1 VETAQIRKEVL
12 YFFFFYRTY
21 KTPAIEPP
29 LQPLFCP
36 VDDIPLL
43 PDNSAQNYILTDTD
57 FAEHGGAKS
66 RYHDNIDAIK
76 LVKSLEQ
83 ENRSATTGEQ
93 RTLARY
99 VGWGGIPQVF
109 NEQDTN
115 WVKEYNELKD
125 LLDINEYQYAK
136 GSVLNAHYTSKTVI
150 DGIYRALQ
158 RFGLNNGKILEPAC
172 GIGNFIGLAPA
183 TFDKRNIYGVELDEI
198 TGKIAKYLYPES
210 KIQITGFE
218 NTNFKNDEFDSVIT
232 NVPFGNYQIYDRE
245 YDKYSFFIH
254 DYFIAKSIDKI
265 RPNGIVAVIT
275 SKGTMD
281 KTNTSVRKYLADR
294 AELLGAIR
302 LPNTA
307 FSHAGTSVTA
317 DILFFKKRPQQI
329 DSNDTWIHTGAKDG
343 FIVNSYF
350 IEHPEMMLGR
360 LAETITAYGKE
371 TTLEPDERELSIS
384 LNEAIANLPENIYTP
399 RTETITAQHQTD
411 DALPAD
417 YSVKNFC
424 YETIGNRVYMRIN
437 DQMHPQKVSAANYE
451 RLSHLIQ
458 LRKTVRKLLEQQID
472 NCTDEELNS
481 AQYYLNNTY
490 DRFVKRYGFLNSKS
504 NRSLFRE
511 DADYA
516 LLVALENY
524 DDTTKTAVKTD
535 IFSKRTIRRHNRVN
549 HANNVIEALQIS
561 KTELG
566 KVDIHYIEKLTDLP
580 YERIIAELDSHIY
593 KNPLAD
599 FEQTDKYSGWETAAE
614 YLSGNIRQKLRIAT
628 AAAENDTTYNKNVT
642 ALKQALPEDLTA
654 SAISVRMGA
663 TWIDEKYYEQFLR
676 EKFNLLDYYD
686 KGENLTVKY
695 ESAAGAWGID
705 GMYYNIWS
713 TSSPDT
719 RSHSLSCMEITSV
732 YGTNRMNAIKIAE
745 HTLNLQTP
753 SIYDTVDD
761 KQILNKTE
769 TILVREK
776 QSKLQA
782 EFKNWV
788 FDEPERRN
796 YLVRKYNDTFN
807 NIKLANYDGS
817 YLTFPEMNPCIE
829 LKDYQKD
836 AVERII
842 TNGNTLLHHVVGAG
856 KTYEMIAAAMKLK
869 QYGLI
874 HKPMFVVPNHLVMQW
889 TREYK
894 TLYPNANVLMAT
906 KKDLEKTNRLKFISR
921 VATGDWDAIIIAA
934 SSFEKIPLSHERQ
947 EKKLQR
953 DITDIETAMK
963 TAKDNEHRVSVK
975 NLQKVLKNKEAQ
987 LKKLMDTKKD
997 DLIKFEDLGV
1007 DCLFIDEAH
1016 KYKNKFIFTKMN
1028 NVAGISKA
1036 MSQRATDLDMKAE
1049 FINEIQHG
1057 EKGVIFATGTP
1068 ISNSMVE
1075 MFTMQSYLQ
1084 RNALRE
1090 RGIQYFDAW
1099 AANFGETQTAL
1110 ELAPSGQGYRTRTRF
1125 AKFTNLPELLTM
1137 YRSFADVKTADM
1149 LNLPTPKVN
1158 KQTIISQPSEDV
1170 LKLNAVIQERADKIY
1185 DKKVTPEE
1193 DNMLKIT
1200 SDGKKLALDPR
1211 CFDPTAADDMG
1222 NKINLC
1228 TDNIYRI
1235 WKETTQERKTQ
1246 IVFCDLSVPTKD
1258 FTNYDYQ
1265 TDFDIYNDIKYKLIN
1280 RGIPEQEIKFI
1291 HEANTDLRKQTLFD
1305 DVRHG
1310 NVRILLGS
1318 TEKCGAGT
1326 NIQDKLYA
1334 LHHLDTPYRPSDLAQ
1349 REGRIIRQGNNNTEV
1364 FIYTYVTERT
1374 FDSYSYQILEN
1385 KQKFISQIDRGD
1397 LTIREASDIDETTL
1411 SYAEIKAI
1419 TTANPKIKQKMELE
1433 TEISRLRTLESEYR
1447 SNKYRLQDKINTELP
1462 QRIKHTEITIDDLQA
1477 DIEKRNA
1484 NITDKFII
1492 QLGNKTYTERK
1503 EAGDILLAVL
1513 NSGKYDNK
1521 IIGRINGF
1529 DIIPIAGFTAL
1540 GVKTVTIRGN
1550 GNYNVELSSSETG
1563 SIIRLENFF
1572 KTLEPKL
1579 AEAQSRLLS
1588 LHNELSTA
1596 ETEVIKPFEY
1606 AETLVTMNEQLSALN
1621 AELDLNKQEVS
1632 ATVIDDIQFKDEPAP
1647 TQCAPELDEDNDE

>member
-12 YFFFFYRTY
+12 YFFFFYHSYRIP
-21 KTPAIEPP
+21 KEPP

-43 PDNSAQNYILTDTD
+43 PGAKNYVLTDID
-57 FAEHGGAKS
+57 FAEHGGAKTKYQS
-66 RYHDNIDAIK
+66 NVIAIK
-76 LVKSLEQ
+76 LVKLLET
-83 ENRSATTGEQ
+83 ENRAATTDEQ
-93 RTLARY
+93 RILARY

-125 LLDINEYQYAK
+125 LLDINEYNFAK

-158 RFGLNNGKILEPAC
+158 RFGLTNGRILEPAC
-172 GIGNFIGLAPA
+172 GIGNFIGLLPN
-183 TFDKRNIYGVELDEI
+183 TFDRRNIYGIELDEI

-232 NVPFGNYQIYDRE
+232 NVPFGNYQVYDRE
-245 YDKYSFFIH
+245 YDKHSFFIH

-265 RPNGIVAVIT
+265 RPNGIAAVIT

-281 KTNTSVRKYLADR
+281 KANTAVRKYLADR
-294 AELLGAIR
+294 AELISAIR

-307 FSHAGTSVTA
+307 FSHAGTSVTT
-317 DILFFKKRPQQI
+317 DILFFKKRTQQM
-329 DSNDTWIHTGAKDG
+329 DSNDTWIHTGEKDS
-343 FIVNSYF
+343 FIVNNYF
-350 IEHPEMMLGR
+350 IEHPEMMLGE

-371 TTLEPDERELSIS
+371 TTLEPDGRELNTA
-384 LNEAIANLPENIYTP
+384 LNEAIDRLPQSIYELQLRITPTFEVTEN
-399 RTETITAQHQTD
+399 
-411 DALPAD
+411 LPAD
-417 YSVKNFC
+417 YAVKNFC
-424 YETIGNRVYMRIN
+424 YETINNRIYMRVN
-437 DQMHPQKVSAANYE
+437 DEMQLQKISAANYE
-451 RLSHLIQ
+451 RMCGLIQ
-458 LRKTVRKLLEQQID
+458 LRKSVRKLLEQQIN
-472 NCTDEELNS
+472 NCTDEELKS

-490 DRFVKRYGFLNSKS
+490 DRFVKRYGFLNGKS

-524 DDTTKTAVKTD
+524 DETTKTAVKTD
-535 IFSKRTIRRHNRVN
+535 IFHKRTIRRHNRVT
-549 HANNVIEALQIS
+549 HANNVIEALSIS
-561 KTELG
+561 KNELG

-580 YERIIAELDSHIY
+580 YDKIIAELDSHIY
-593 KNPLAD
+593 KNPLSEFD
-599 FEQTDKYSGWETAAE
+599 QTDTKYSGWETAAE
-614 YLSGNIRQKLRIAT
+614 YLSGNIRQKLRIVA
-628 AAAENDTTYNKNVT
+628 AAAENDPTYEKNVT
-642 ALKQALPEDLTA
+642 ALKQALPEDLPA

-676 EKFNLLDYYD
+676 EKFNLLGYYD
-686 KGENLTVKY
+686 KGKNLTVKY
-695 ESAAGAWGID
+695 ENTAGAWGID
-705 GMYYNIWS
+705 GLYYN
-713 TSSPDT
+713 
-719 RSHSLSCMEITSV
+719 MEITSV
-732 YGTNRMNAIKIAE
+732 YGTDRMNAIKIAE

-761 KQILNKTE
+761 KQVLNKTE

-776 QSKLQA
+776 QSKLQM
-782 EFKNWV
+782 EFKNWL

-796 YLVRKYNDTFN
+796 TLVRKYNDTFN
-807 NIKLANYDGS
+807 NIKLANYDGG

-856 KTYEMIAAAMKLK
+856 KTYEMIASAMKLK

-947 EKKLQR
+947 EYKLQR
-953 DITDIETAMK
+953 DINDIEKALIS
-963 TAKDNEHRVSVK
+963 ARENGHRVSIK

-987 LKKLMDTKKD
+987 LKKLMDTQKD

-1036 MSQRATDLDMKAE
+1036 MSQRATDLDMKCE
-1049 FINEIQHG
+1049 FVNELQHG
-1057 EKGVIFATGTP
+1057 EKGIIFATGTP

-1075 MFTMQSYLQ
+1075 MYTMQSYLQ

-1170 LKLNAVIQERADKIY
+1170 LKLNTVIQERADKIY
-1185 DKKVTPEE
+1185 NKQVSPEE

-1211 CFDPTAADDMG
+1211 CFDETANDDMG

-1228 TDNIYRI
+1228 IENIYRI
-1235 WKETTQERKTQ
+1235 WKDTVPDRKTQ
-1246 IVFCDLSVPTKD
+1246 IVFCDLSVPTMD
-1258 FTNYDYQ
+1258 FVNYTYGVN
-1265 TDFDIYNDIKYKLIN
+1265 FDIYNDIKYKLVN
-1280 RGIPEQEIKFI
+1280 RGIPENEIRFI
-1291 HEANTDLRKQTLFD
+1291 HEANTDIRKQTLFD

-1349 REGRIIRQGNNNTEV
+1349 REGRIIRQGNSNTEV
-1364 FIYTYVTERT
+1364 YIYTYVTERT

-1385 KQKFISQIDRGD
+1385 KQKFISQIDKGD

-1433 TEISRLRTLESEYR
+1433 QELSRLRTLESEYR

-1462 QRIKHTEITIDDLQA
+1462 QRIKHTEITIDNLQA

-1484 NITDKFII
+1484 NITDTFQI

-1503 EAGDILLAVL
+1503 DAGDIFLAVI
-1513 NSGKYDNK
+1513 NSGKYDDR
-1521 IIGRINGF
+1521 IIGRLNGF
-1529 DIIPIAGFTAL
+1529 DIIPVPGFTAL
-1540 GVKTVTIRGN
+1540 GVKTVTIRSS
-1550 GNYNVELSSSETG
+1550 GNYNIELSTSETG

-1572 KTLEPKL
+1572 KTLETKL
-1579 AEAQSRLLS
+1579 NEAQSRLLS

-1596 ETEVIKPFEY
+1596 KTEVIKPFEY
-1606 AETLVTMNEQLSALN
+1606 TETLITMTEQLAALDT
-1621 AELDLNKQEVS
+1621 ELDLNKQEIE
-1632 ATVIDDIQFKDEPAP
+1632 TNIIDDIQFKDEPVP
-1647 TQCAPELDEDNDE
+1647 TQNDEPDLDENDI

>member
-1 VETAQIRKEVL
+1 M
-12 YFFFFYRTY
+12 
-21 KTPAIEPP
+21 P
-29 LQPLFCP
+29 
-36 VDDIPLL
+36 
-43 PDNSAQNYILTDTD
+43 NS
-57 FAEHGGAKS
+57 
-66 RYHDNIDAIK
+66 
-76 LVKSLEQ
+76 
-83 ENRSATTGEQ
+83 
-93 RTLARY
+93 
-99 VGWGGIPQVF
+99 
-109 NEQDTN
+109 
-115 WVKEYNELKD
+115 
-125 LLDINEYQYAK
+125 
-136 GSVLNAHYTSKTVI
+136 
-150 DGIYRALQ
+150 
-158 RFGLNNGKILEPAC
+158 
-172 GIGNFIGLAPA
+172 
-183 TFDKRNIYGVELDEI
+183 FDRRNIFGVELDEI

-210 KIQITGFE
+210 NIQITGFE
-218 NTNFKNDEFDSVIT
+218 QTNFKNDEFDAVIT
-232 NVPFGNYQIYDRE
+232 NVPFGSYQVYDRE

-265 RPNGIVAVIT
+265 RPNGICAVIT

-281 KTNTSVRKYLADR
+281 KSNTNVRKYLADR

-307 FSHAGTSVTA
+307 FAHAGTSVTS

-329 DSNDTWIHTGAKDG
+329 DSTDGWILTREKDG
-343 FIVNSYF
+343 FTVNNYF
-350 IEHPEMMLGR
+350 CEHPEMLLGR
-360 LAETITAYGKE
+360 LAETMTAYGKDV
-371 TTLEPDERELSIS
+371 TLEPDERDLGVA
-384 LNEAIANLPENIYTP
+384 LNEAIANLPKNIYT
-399 RTETITAQHQTD
+399 AQTD
-411 DALPAD
+411 KPLLFYENNDTLPAD
-417 YSVKNFC
+417 YNVRNFC
-424 YETIGNRVYMRIN
+424 YEVIDNRVYMRIN
-437 DQMHPQKVSAANYE
+437 DRMCLQKISNANYD
-451 RLSHLIQ
+451 RMCNLIQ
-458 LRKTVRKLLEQQID
+458 IRKSVRKLLEQQIN
-472 NCTDEELNS
+472 NCTDEELKS
-481 AQYYLNNTY
+481 AQYCLNNLY

-504 NRSLFRE
+504 NRSLFRD

-524 DDTTKTAVKTD
+524 DETTKEATKTD
-535 IFSKRTIRRHNRVN
+535 IFVKRTIRRHNRVQ
-549 HANNVIEALQIS
+549 HANNAAEALQIS
-561 KTELG
+561 KNELG
-566 KVDIHYIEKLTDLP
+566 KVDIHYIEQLTDLP
-580 YERIIAELDSHIY
+580 YEKIVTELENHIY
-593 KNPLAD
+593 KNPISDFYSEQAD
-599 FEQTDKYSGWETAAE
+599 SKYIGWETVAE
-614 YLSGNIRQKLRIAT
+614 YLSGDIRKKLNIAQ
-628 AAAENDTTYNKNVT
+628 AAVQNNPAYEKNVK
-642 ALKQALPEDLTA
+642 ALEKAIPEDLTA
-654 SAISVRMGA
+654 SQISVRMGA
-663 TWIDEKYYEQFLR
+663 TWVDEKYYEQFLR
-676 EKFNLLDYYD
+676 EKFNLLNYYD
-686 KGENLTVKY
+686 EGQNLKIKY
-695 ESAAGAWGID
+695 EQVAGIWGID
-705 GMYYNIWS
+705 GFYMN
-713 TSSPDT
+713 
-719 RSHSLSCMEITSV
+719 MEINSI
-732 YGTNRMNAIKIAE
+732 YGTSRMNAVKIAE

-753 SIYDTVDD
+753 SVYDTVDD
-761 KQILNKTE
+761 KQVLNKTE

-782 EFKNWV
+782 EFKNWI
-788 FDEPERRN
+788 FDDIERRN
-796 YLVRKYNDTFN
+796 ALVRKYNDTFN
-807 NIKLANYDGS
+807 NIKLASYDGS

-829 LKDYQKD
+829 LKPYQKD
-836 AVERII
+836 AVARII

-906 KKDLEKTNRLKFISR
+906 KKDLEKINRLRFISR

-934 SSFEKIPLSHERQ
+934 SSFEKIPLSRERQ
-947 EKKLQR
+947 ERKLKR
-953 DITDIETAMK
+953 DIADIETAMIA
-963 TAKDNEHRVSVK
+963 AKEAGHRVSVK
-975 NLQKVLKNKEAQ
+975 NLQKVLKNKEVQ
-987 LKKLMDTKKD
+987 LKKLIQMSGSECVSAGRQMDTAKD
-997 DLIKFEDLGV
+997 DLIRFEDLGV

-1049 FINEIQHG
+1049 FINEVQKG
-1057 EKGVIFATGTP
+1057 DTSEARVGPRSGTEKGVIFATGTP

-1158 KQTIISQPSEDV
+1158 KETIIAQPSEDI
-1170 LKLNAVIQERADKIY
+1170 LKLNTVIQERADKIY
-1185 DKKVTPEE
+1185 NKQVRPEE

-1211 CFDPTAADDMG
+1211 CFDPTANDDMG

-1228 TDNIYRI
+1228 VENIYRI
-1235 WKETTQERKTQ
+1235 WKDTKQERKTQ
-1246 IVFCDLSVPTKD
+1246 IVFCDLSVPQKD
-1258 FTNYDYQ
+1258 FTDYVYN
-1265 TDFDIYNDIKYKLIN
+1265 TNFDIYNDIKYKLVQ
-1280 RGIPEQEIKFI
+1280 RGIPQNEIAFI

-1349 REGRIIRQGNNNTEV
+1349 REGRIIRQGNSNTEV
-1364 FIYTYVTERT
+1364 FVYTYVTERT

-1433 TEISRLRTLESEYR
+1433 QELSRLRTLESEYR
-1447 SNKYRLQDKINTELP
+1447 SNKYRLQDKINSKLP
-1462 QRIKHTEITIDDLQA
+1462 QRIKRTEIDIDNLKA
-1477 DIEKRNA
+1477 DIEKRNT
-1484 NITDKFII
+1484 NISDKFIM

-1503 EAGDILLAVL
+1503 EAGDLFLAVI

-1521 IIGRINGF
+1521 IIARLNGF
-1529 DIIPIAGFTAL
+1529 DIVPVPGFTAL

-1550 GNYNVELSSSETG
+1550 GNYNVEISSSETG
-1563 SIIRLENFF
+1563 NIIRLEKFF
-1572 KTLEPKL
+1572 KTLETKL
-1579 AEAQSRLLS
+1579 TEAQSRLLS

-1596 ETEVIKPFEY
+1596 KTEVVKPFQY
-1606 AETLVTMNEQLSALN
+1606 TETIITMSEQLAALD

-1632 ATVIDDIQFKDEPAP
+1632 TTVIDDEQFKDESTPIEIED
-1647 TQCAPELDEDNDE
+1647 TDLDKNL